1 METSTMPSLRSWLWI
16 LIPALVLGACTGVPK
31 GVTPVTGF
39 DGDRYLGKWYEIA
52 RLDQRFERDLD
63 NVTATYSKRADGTI
77 KVVNRGWNTKKGEWK
92 DITGRAQFLGDQTVG
107 SLKVSFFW
115 PIWAGY
121 HVIALDPGYRFA
133 MVSGPNKEYLWILSR
148 EKTLPNRDL
157 YPLIDKARALGFDVN
172 ALTFVTQNRP
182 DA

>member
-1 METSTMPSLRSWLWI
+1 MPSLRTWLWI
-16 LIPALVLGACTGVPK
+16 LIPALLLGACTGVPK
-31 GVTPVTGF
+31 GVTPVSGF

-63 NVTATYSKRADGTI
+63 NVTATYSKRSDGSI
-77 KVVNRGWNTKKGEWK
+77 AVVNRGWNPKKGEWK
-92 DITGRAQFLGDQTVG
+92 DIAGRAQFIGDKTVG

-121 HVIALDPGYRFA
+121 HVIALDPNYRFA

-148 EKTLPNRDL
+148 EKTLPNGDL
-157 YPLIDKARALGFDVN
+157 YPLLDKARALGFDVN
-172 ALTFVTQNRP
+172 ALTFVTQDRP